1 MAQSA
6 PTRAAVAAVGR
17 LDADGFGVSDTGPAL
32 PVGVADV
39 VVVLPHAATASASPT
54 ASAAQAVGAVRKEC
68 SRMGNVLTHDWH
80 ALAQRSG
87 TVR

>member
-6 PTRAAVAAVGR
+6 PTREVVAAVGR

-39 VVVLPHAATASASPT
+39 VFVLPHADTASANPT
-54 ASAAQAVGAVRKEC
+54 ASTAQAIGAARKEC

-80 ALAQRSG
+80 ALAQRRG
-87 TVR
+87 TVP